1 MKKII
6 ASALVLS
13 TLIGGGHAAEAKSQ
27 PTCKIEK
34 SVDHKFPNIKN
45 QKTIDALKHLTY
57 KYKGVGIGTTYAEVL
72 KKLGAPETISYSS
85 SEAGKE
91 VTAQFGS
98 VMISAINQTG
108 KGGYNQAKVYSL
120 EFINQGDQRT
130 TRDDIKAMLGKPT
143 DTMKEKYSL
152 LEVYNDFSISY
163 KIINKRSEIIEM
175 AMTDLSRINS
185 KYKENNTSRIKN
197 QKPHKFTAKELLA
210 IRDGKYN
217 FYGLKLWMTPEAAK
231 KAVGGA
237 NETSTT
243 RIGKD
248 YLMTQTYGKD
258 DFLSV
263 DYRSNDCGKTY
274 KISNFMVDYD
284 FAKQSLTDIEKV
296 VGKPDRS
303 EKGSYV
309 EEENGVKGKRIP
321 TVMNEYGHLAL
332 NAEKI
337 NGKWNVLD
345 IQYVR

>member
-13 TLIGGGHAAEAKSQ
+13 TLIGGGHTAEAKSQ

-45 QKTIDALKHLTY
+45 QKTIDGLKHLTY

-72 KKLGAPETISYSS
+72 KKLGAPETISYST
-85 SEAGKE
+85 SEVGKE

-108 KGGYNQAKVYSL
+108 KGGYNQAKVYGIN
-120 EFINQGDQRT
+120 FTNQGDVRT

-143 DTMKEKYSL
+143 DTIKEKYSL
-152 LEVYNDFSISY
+152 LEIYNHFSISY
-163 KIINKRSEIIEM
+163 KMINKDSEIIEM
-175 AMTDLSRINS
+175 EMIDMS
-185 KYKENNTSRIKN
+185 KVNLKHKEKITSRIKD

-231 KAVGGA
+231 KVVGGA
-237 NETSTT
+237 NQTSTL

-248 YLMTQTYGKD
+248 YAMTQLYGKD

-284 FAKQSLTDIEKV
+284 FAKQTLADIEKI
-296 VGKPDRS
+296 VGKPDTS

-309 EEENGVKGKRIP
+309 EEMDGVKGKKIP
-321 TVMNEYGHLAL
+321 TVMNEYGHLTL

-337 NGKWNVLD
+337 DGKWNVVD